1 MGSRNVAAAV
11 LTMAFLA
18 GCTMRTQA
26 PVSASTYDFS
36 ERDTYGQSFAAS
48 PTYAGQDTS
57 WTTTAPARAVG
68 ALRNEEAPGI
78 DAAPAKAKGTEE
90 GGEGKF
96 GSVGSGAPGQGSAP
110 AIPPA
115 PARPA
120 SRPTSTP
127 PQGAQSPSLAGS
139 GASGR

>member
-1 MGSRNVAAAV
+1 MSSKKIAAAV
-11 LTMAFLA
+11 LATAFLA

-26 PVSASTYDFS
+26 PLSASAYDFS

-57 WTTTAPARAVG
+57 WTTTAPARAIG
-68 ALRNEEAPGI
+68 ALRNEEAPVT
-78 DAAPAKAKGTEE
+78 DAAPAKAKGAEE

-96 GSVGSGAPGQGSAP
+96 GTVASESP
-110 AIPPA
+110 ALPPP

-120 SRPTSTP
+120 PRPTSTP
-127 PQGAQSPSLAGS
+127 PQGAQSPSQAGA
-139 GASGR
+139 GTSGR

>member
-1 MGSRNVAAAV
+1 MGSKKVAAAV

-26 PVSASTYDFS
+26 QGSASAYDFS

-68 ALRNEEAPGI
+68 ALRNEEAPVI
-78 DAAPAKAKGTEE
+78 DAAPAKAKGAEE
-90 GGEGKF
+90 GTDGKF
-96 GSVGSGAPGQGSAP
+96 GSAGAESPEQGGAPAL
-110 AIPPA
+110 PPT
-115 PARPA
+115 PPRPA

-127 PQGAQSPSLAGS
+127 PQGAQSPSLAGT

>member
-1 MGSRNVAAAV
+1 MSSQKVAAAV

-18 GCTMRTQA
+18 GCTMRTPA
-26 PVSASTYDFS
+26 PISASAYDFS
-36 ERDTYGQSFAAS
+36 ERDAYGQSFGAS
-48 PTYAGQDTS
+48 PTHAGQDTS

-68 ALRNEEAPGI
+68 ALRNEEAPET
-78 DAAPAKAKGTEE
+78 DAAPAKAKGAEE
-90 GGEGKF
+90 GGDKF
-96 GSVGSGAPGQGSAP
+96 SSVGSESPAEGGAPALPS
-110 AIPPA
+110 A

-127 PQGAQSPSLAGS
+127 PQGAQSPSLAGT

>member
-1 MGSRNVAAAV
+1 MSSKKVAAAV

-18 GCTMRTQA
+18 GCTMRTPT
-26 PVSASTYDFS
+26 PVSASAYDFS

-57 WTTTAPARAVG
+57 WTTTAPARVVG
-68 ALRNEEAPGI
+68 ALRNGEAPGT
-78 DAAPAKAKGTEE
+78 DAAPAKAKGGEE
-90 GGEGKF
+90 GADGKF
-96 GSVGSGAPGQGSAP
+96 GSVGSEVPGEGGAPVLPS
-110 AIPPA
+110 A

-120 SRPTSTP
+120 PRPTSTP
-127 PQGAQSPSLAGS
+127 PQGAQSPSLAGT

>member
-1 MGSRNVAAAV
+1 MGSTTIAAAV

-26 PVSASTYDFS
+26 PTSASAYDFS
-36 ERDTYGQSFAAS
+36 ERDAYGQSFATS

-57 WTTTAPARAVG
+57 WTTTAPARSVVG
-68 ALRNEEAPGI
+68 AWEEKAPT
-78 DAAPAKAKGTEE
+78 DVAPVKAKGAEE
-90 GGEGKF
+90 GAGAKF
-96 GSVGSGAPGQGSAP
+96 DDASPEQKGTQAQAPT
-110 AIPPA
+110 

-120 SRPTSTP
+120 PRPATTP
-127 PQGAQSPSLAGS
+127 PQGAQSPSQVGV

>member
-1 MGSRNVAAAV
+1 MSSKKVAAAV

-26 PVSASTYDFS
+26 QGSASAYDFS

-68 ALRNEEAPGI
+68 ALRNEEAPGT
-78 DAAPAKAKGTEE
+78 DAAPAKAKGAEE
-90 GGEGKF
+90 GAEGKF
-96 GSVGSGAPGQGSAP
+96 GSVGSEPPGEGGAPAL
-110 AIPPA
+110 PPA
-115 PARPA
+115 PVRSAPRA
-120 SRPTSTP
+120 TSTP
-127 PQGAQSPSLAGS
+127 PQGAQSPSLAGT

>member
-1 MGSRNVAAAV
+1 MGSKKVAAAV

-26 PVSASTYDFS
+26 PVSASAHDFS

-68 ALRNEEAPGI
+68 ALRN
-78 DAAPAKAKGTEE
+78 
-90 GGEGKF
+90 
-96 GSVGSGAPGQGSAP
+96 
-110 AIPPA
+110 
-115 PARPA
+115 
-120 SRPTSTP
+120 
-127 PQGAQSPSLAGS
+127 
-139 GASGR
+139 

>member
-1 MGSRNVAAAV
+1 MSSKKVAAAV

-18 GCTMRTQA
+18 GCSMRTPAQGIA
-26 PVSASTYDFS
+26 SAHDFS
-36 ERDTYGQSFAAS
+36 ERDTYGQSFGAS

-68 ALRNEEAPGI
+68 ALRNTEAPEI
-78 DAAPAKAKGTEE
+78 DAASAKAKGA
-90 GGEGKF
+90 GDGADGKF
-96 GSVGSGAPGQGSAP
+96 GSVGAEPPAEGGAPALPS
-110 AIPPA
+110 A

-127 PQGAQSPSLAGS
+127 PQGAQSPSMAGT